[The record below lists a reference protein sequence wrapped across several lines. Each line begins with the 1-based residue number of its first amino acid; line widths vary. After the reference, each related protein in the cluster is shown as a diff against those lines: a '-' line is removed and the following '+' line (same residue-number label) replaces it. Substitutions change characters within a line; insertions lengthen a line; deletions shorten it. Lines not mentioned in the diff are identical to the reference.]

1 MNKSNYLYL
10 QWVAHL
16 HAIVWPFDRGLRGR
30 GRGGV
35 GRVTARIWVR
45 GGADDDRLVNLHYR
59 SLDGVGERACGG
71 GASVHH
77 HASLSRWDLLQGWG
91 DMMRK

>member
-1 MNKSNYLYL
+1 M
-10 QWVAHL
+10 
-16 HAIVWPFDRGLRGR
+16 
-30 GRGGV
+30 

-77 HASLSRWDLLQGWG
+77 HASLSRWDLL
-91 DMMRK
+91 